1 MKTLIM
7 FAIKSVSLS
16 VMSKYVWN
24 EYCCIFSFY
33 LLDANK
39 VILLKNATLFRLEQ
53 YLGKHR

>member
-1 MKTLIM
+1 MERILLY
-7 FAIKSVSLS
+7 F
-16 VMSKYVWN
+16 
-24 EYCCIFSFY
+24 

>member
-1 MKTLIM
+1 M
-7 FAIKSVSLS
+7 FAIKSVPLS